1 MIGRRISAAL
11 AGVVL
16 VVGLAG
22 CAGRGPLDSS
32 AASAMQDSV
41 VAVAQLAS
49 HGDPNGANAQ
59 LDQLQTQLDSAIAG
73 DLVTAARA
81 ARIQTAIDA
90 VRADLATLIAAPADP
105 SSTQV
110 TGDQPSDTTVT
121 DGGSTNSNSG
131 PGNSNGDPN
140 GNSGKGKGKGKGGKG
155 NG

>member
-1 MIGRRISAAL
+1 MGRRISAAV

-22 CAGRGPLDSS
+22 CTGRAPLDSS
-32 AASAMQDSV
+32 AAAAMQDSV

-59 LDQLQTQLDSAIAG
+59 LDQLQTQLDSPITG

-90 VRADLATLIAAPADP
+90 VRADLATLITA
-105 SSTQV
+105 
-110 TGDQPSDTTVT
+110 
-121 DGGSTNSNSG
+121 
-131 PGNSNGDPN
+131 
-140 GNSGKGKGKGKGGKG
+140 
-155 NG
+155 